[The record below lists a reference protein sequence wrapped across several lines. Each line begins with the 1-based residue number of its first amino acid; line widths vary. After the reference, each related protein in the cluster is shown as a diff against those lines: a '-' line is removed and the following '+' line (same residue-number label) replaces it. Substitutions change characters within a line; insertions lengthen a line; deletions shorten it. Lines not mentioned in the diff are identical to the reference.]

1 MAPFL
6 YVNSL
11 YSKIILIQF
20 IYPESD
26 IKTMKIST
34 IIDSSKTLTKEQEKA
49 LFKEYYETPSTRR
62 KREIKDAIV
71 LAQSRHIISI
81 AQIYRDKGDIEDLFQ
96 EGMIAVLEAFPNYD
110 YTQDASFMTY
120 TKQAIIRQMAKYLR
134 RTKVMKISEQAVNKL
149 RKINK
154 AKQLLERLK
163 KPITTTEIAKLTNIK
178 EESVISI
185 LNAISTVE
193 LNVTPSD
200 DDEELINTLVD
211 TKAEQQLEDIL
222 ERESFNHKNVGNID
236 LSILSPLQHKT
247 LTLMY
252 TEHKTAKQ
260 IAEELN
266 TTVAVIIE
274 SKHKGLKRLK
284 EIYNK

>member
-1 MAPFL
+1 M
-6 YVNSL
+6 
-11 YSKIILIQF
+11 
-20 IYPESD
+20 E
-26 IKTMKIST
+26 IST
-34 IIDSSKTLTKEQEKA
+34 IIDSSKVLTKEEEKA
-49 LFKEYYETPSTRR
+49 LFKEHYETPSNRR
-62 KREIKDAIV
+62 KREIKDTIV

-120 TKQAIIRQMAKYLR
+120 TKQIIIRRMAKYLR
-134 RTKVMKISEQAVNKL
+134 RTKVMKISEQAINNL

-163 KPITTTEIAKLTNIK
+163 KPITTTEIAKLTNIQ
-178 EESVISI
+178 ETTIISI

-193 LNVTPSD
+193 LNVTSLD
-200 DDEELINTLVD
+200 EGEELINTLVD
-211 TKAEQQLEDIL
+211 KKAEQQLEAIL
-222 ERESFNHKNVGNID
+222 EKESFNNKNVGNID

-247 LTLMY
+247 LMLMY

>member
-1 MAPFL
+1 
-6 YVNSL
+6 
-11 YSKIILIQF
+11 
-20 IYPESD
+20 
-26 IKTMKIST
+26 MKIST
-34 IIDSSKTLTKEQEKA
+34 IIDSSKVLTKEEEKA

-110 YTQDASFMTY
+110 YTQDASFVTY

-134 RTKVMKISEQAVNKL
+134 RTKVMKISEPAVNKL

-211 TKAEQQLEDIL
+211 KKAEQQLEAIL
-222 ERESFNHKNVGNID
+222 EKESFNNKNVGSVD
-236 LSILSPLQHKT
+236 LSVLSPSEVET
-247 LTLMY
+247 LKLMY
-252 TEHKTAKQ
+252 VDNKTAKE
-260 IAEELN
+260 ISKELN
-266 TTVAVIIE
+266 TSPKTVTQFKYMA
-274 SKHKGLKRLK
+274 LKKIK
-284 EIYNK
+284 EANK

>member
-1 MAPFL
+1 
-6 YVNSL
+6 
-11 YSKIILIQF
+11 
-20 IYPESD
+20 
-26 IKTMKIST
+26 MKIST
-34 IIDSSKTLTKEQEKA
+34 IIDSSKTLTKEQEKT

-110 YTQDASFMTY
+110 YTQDASFVTY

-134 RTKVMKISEQAVNKL
+134 RTKVMKISEKAINNL

-163 KPITTTEIAKLTNIK
+163 KPITTTEIAKLTNIQ
-178 EESVISI
+178 ETTIISI

-193 LNVTPSD
+193 LNVTSLD
-200 DDEELINTLVD
+200 EGEELIDTIVD
-211 TKAEQQLEDIL
+211 RDAEEQLENAL
-222 ERESFNHKNVGNID
+222 NNAAFGHID
-236 LSILSPLQHKT
+236 MSILSPTEFATLNGLYVEDKT
-247 LTLMY
+247 HAEIATELKLT
-252 TEHKTAKQ
+252 EKQ
-260 IAEELN
+260 IRMTEVRAMRL
-266 TTVAVIIE
+266 IE
-274 SKHKGLKRLK
+274 RQ
-284 EIYNK
+284 

>member
-1 MAPFL
+1 
-6 YVNSL
+6 
-11 YSKIILIQF
+11 
-20 IYPESD
+20 
-26 IKTMKIST
+26 MKIST

-110 YTQDASFMTY
+110 YTQDASFVTY

-134 RTKVMKISEQAVNKL
+134 RTKVMKISEPAVNKL

-163 KPITTTEIAKLTNIK
+163 KPITTTEIAKLTNIQ
-178 EESVISI
+178 ETTIISI

-211 TKAEQQLEDIL
+211 KKAEQQLEDIL
-222 ERESFNHKNVGNID
+222 EKESFNNKNVGNID

-247 LTLMY
+247 LMLMY

>member
-1 MAPFL
+1 
-6 YVNSL
+6 
-11 YSKIILIQF
+11 
-20 IYPESD
+20 
-26 IKTMKIST
+26 MKIST
-34 IIDSSKTLTKEQEKA
+34 IIDSSKTLTKEEEKA
-49 LFKEYYETPSTRR
+49 LFKEYYETPSNRR
-62 KREIKDAIV
+62 KREIKDTIV

-110 YTQDASFMTY
+110 HTQNASFMTY

-134 RTKVMKISEQAVNKL
+134 RTKVMKISEPAVNNL

-163 KPITTTEIAKLTNIK
+163 KPITTTEIAKLTNIQ
-178 EESVISI
+178 ETTIISI

-211 TKAEQQLEDIL
+211 KKAEQQLEAIL
-222 ERESFNHKNVGNID
+222 EKESFNNKNVGGID
-236 LSILSPLQHKT
+236 LSVLSPSEVET
-247 LTLMY
+247 LKLMY
-252 TEHKTAKQ
+252 VDNKTAKE
-260 IAEELN
+260 ISKELN
-266 TTVAVIIE
+266 TSPKIVTQFKYMA
-274 SKHKGLKRLK
+274 LKKLK
-284 EIYNK
+284 EVNK